1 MDSLTASQDPSGWR
15 QAAAD
20 DQAAQIGALK
30 SELESLKE
38 SVAAIS
44 ATARSLASTSVN
56 VAAADIE
63 DVLKRNVFASL
74 GTAAFISYVWGRIG

>member
-38 SVAAIS
+38 SVAAIPPQ
-44 ATARSLASTSVN
+44 LVASR
-56 VAAADIE
+56 AQA
-63 DVLKRNVFASL
+63 
-74 GTAAFISYVWGRIG
+74 